1 MYPDFLASPELTL
14 ECWRQENH
22 INACQAERY
31 RLARYPMGPRPSALT
46 AVRSAVK
53 VVLSWARLRLKP
65 KPGMHS
71 LPASSA
77 SSR

>member
-22 INACQAERY
+22 INACQAARY
-31 RLARYPMGPRPSALT
+31 RLARYTREPRPSGLT
-46 AVRSAVK
+46 TLLMAIKAVLLRY
-53 VVLSWARLRLKP
+53 LRLKP
-65 KPGMHS
+65 KPSFDS
-71 LPASSA
+71 LPASPA